1 MKHVVSTNK
10 IYFFGFLLASAAL
23 LFDAYLQFYLTLPTC
38 NLVYLERI
46 ILFVT
51 VLAFL
56 AGSLYHHTAA
66 SNRVFSLSS
75 LLISLIGVG
84 TALRHAWI
92 QYFPQSQSFN
102 LNPGNYTSKFTYIS
116 QWIQSTYSGTIACS
130 QPQWSGYGITLTE
143 WTFLL
148 FIFHSVLALSQLRH
162 KF

>member
-1 MKHVVSTNK
+1 MKHVISTNK

-130 QPQWSGYGITLTE
+130 QPQWSVYGITLTE

-148 FIFHSVLALSQLRH
+148 FIFLSVIALSQLRH